1 MSRSIDSLGDNLAAD
16 LAAVRKEVTRLVEM
30 VGDFTR
36 ERADDAG
43 ARVPDVLDDVRG
55 RIASGADEARGRLR
69 TLNGDVVAT
78 VGQHPMAALLIAF
91 GVGVSL
97 GLMARRRD

>member
-16 LAAVRKEVTRLVEM
+16 LAAVRKEVTRLVEV

-36 ERADDAG
+36 ERADHAG
-43 ARVPDVLDDVRG
+43 ARVSDALDDVRG
-55 RIASGADEARGRLR
+55 RIASGAGDARGRLR
-69 TLNGDVVAT
+69 ALNGDVVAT
-78 VGQHPMAALLIAF
+78 VERHPVAALLIAF

-97 GLMARRRD
+97 GLMVRRRD

>member
-16 LAAVRKEVTRLVEM
+16 LAAVRKEVTRLVEV

-36 ERADDAG
+36 ERADHAG
-43 ARVPDVLDDVRG
+43 ARVSDALDDVRG
-55 RIASGADEARGRLR
+55 RIAGDARGRLR
-69 TLNGDVVAT
+69 ALNGDVVAT
-78 VGQHPMAALLIAF
+78 VERHPVAALLIAF

-97 GLMARRRD
+97 GLMVRRRD

>member
-43 ARVPDVLDDVRG
+43 ARVSDVLDDMRG
-55 RIASGADEARGRLR
+55 RIASGAGEVRGRLR
-69 TLNGDVVAT
+69 SFNGDVVAT
-78 VGQHPMAALLIAF
+78 VEQHPMAALLIAF